1 MTNRISPAIAGL
13 RRAHAWQAGST
24 MVDGDLRFMGTKF
37 RPKKGGSSMKRLF
50 VMMASVLL
58 ISVNPVMSQQLTIL
72 TENLPPLN
80 YVENGV
86 LVGPSVET
94 VREIQ
99 RRVGSNEEIQVY
111 PWARAY
117 KMSLEQENVVLFGMT
132 HTEVRHDQF
141 KWIGP
146 LATKRDILV
155 AKKGSGIRINSLE
168 DAKKVN
174 RIGTL
179 RDDTRERL
187 LKSLGFTNLEPVS
200 DEQLNAKK
208 LVLGRID
215 LWTYKIPGLRTVC
228 ELAGVDYKEVE
239 EVYHLREINVDIAF
253 SKKTLD
259 SIVEKW
265 RTAFDEMLADG
276 TIRQIRKKWNAKLED
291 DPFPEIEDR
300 L

>member
-1 MTNRISPAIAGL
+1 MN
-13 RRAHAWQAGST
+13 
-24 MVDGDLRFMGTKF
+24 K
-37 RPKKGGSSMKRLF
+37 LF
-50 VMMASVLL
+50 VMMASFFL
-58 ISVNPVMSQQLTIL
+58 ISVNPALSQELTVL

-80 YVENGV
+80 YVEDGV
-86 LVGPSVET
+86 LVGPSVEI
-94 VREIQ
+94 VQEIQ
-99 RRVGSNEEIQVY
+99 RRVGSNEEIKVY

-132 HTEVRHDQF
+132 HTEVRHEQF

-155 AKKGSGIRINSLE
+155 AKKGSGIKINSLE

-187 LKSLGFTNLEPVS
+187 LESLGFTNLESVS
-200 DEQLNAKK
+200 DEQMNAKK

-228 ELAGVDYKEVE
+228 DLAGVDYTEME
-239 EVYHLREINVDIAF
+239 EVYNLREINVDIAF
-253 SKKTLD
+253 SKKTSD
-259 SIVEKW
+259 SVVEKW
-265 RTAFDEMLADG
+265 RGVFNEMLADG
-276 TIRQIRKKWNAKLED
+276 TIMQIRKKWNAKLED
-291 DPFPEIEDR
+291 DPFPEIAEK